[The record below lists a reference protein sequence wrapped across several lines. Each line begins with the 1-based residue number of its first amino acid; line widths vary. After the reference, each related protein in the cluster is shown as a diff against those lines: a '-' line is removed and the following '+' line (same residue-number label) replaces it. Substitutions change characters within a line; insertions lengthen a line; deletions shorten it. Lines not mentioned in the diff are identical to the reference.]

1 MLHYVEDVY
10 ALNPSYSSSRMHC
23 SDARNLYHLYFPLLG
38 YLQCIDSATVSL
50 VQKYSLQ
57 IQTLSY
63 SQAVISLTANQPVP
77 EGCAVAIASDR
88 CTVNLML
95 KVRASIICPV
105 LFVSFHLSVISG
117 VCILDPLYY
126 ECTSVLHVG
135 FLFFKF

>member
-1 MLHYVEDVY
+1 MNSTAHQYVENVY
-10 ALNPSYSSSRMHC
+10 ALNQSYSSSGMHC
-23 SDARNLYHLYFPLLG
+23 SDARNLYHLYFSLLG

-63 SQAVISLTANQPVP
+63 SQAVIPLTANQPVP

-95 KVRASIICPV
+95 KVRASNLPC
-105 LFVSFHLSVISG
+105 S
-117 VCILDPLYY
+117 VCILP
-126 ECTSVLHVG
+126 SVCYIRCVYI
-135 FLFFKF
+135 